1 MINSRRARKRKR
13 QHTPEP
19 AAREAVR
26 KYDSQQ
32 PQARDEGPRL
42 IPLSP
47 VTQDHPFQSYLDLA
61 DIALNNKK
69 PPR

>member
-1 MINSRRARKRKR
+1 MINSRRGHKRKR
-13 QHTPEP
+13 QHTPKP
-19 AAREAVR
+19 VGEAVK

-47 VTQDHPFQSYLDLA
+47 ARKDHPFQNYLDLA

-69 PPR
+69 SR

>member
-1 MINSRRARKRKR
+1 MINSSRARKRKR
-13 QHTPEP
+13 QLTPKP
-19 AAREAVR
+19 AATEAVS

-47 VTQDHPFQSYLDLA
+47 AKQAHPFQSYLDLA

-69 PPR
+69 RR

>member
-13 QHTPEP
+13 QHAPKP
-19 AAREAVR
+19 AAGEVVS
-26 KYDSQQ
+26 KFDSQQ

-47 VTQDHPFQSYLDLA
+47 SKRDHPFQSYLDLA

-69 PPR
+69 TR